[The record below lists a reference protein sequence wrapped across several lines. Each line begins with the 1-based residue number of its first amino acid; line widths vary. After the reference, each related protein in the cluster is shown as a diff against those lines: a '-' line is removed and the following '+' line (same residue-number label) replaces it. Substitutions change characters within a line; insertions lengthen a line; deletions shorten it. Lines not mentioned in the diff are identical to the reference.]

1 MDPESHLYRR
11 PGSFQ
16 KRRKCCGESLEVTSI
31 DSVGKFQG
39 VETKVRLIYDDLW
52 IYGCIFRETM
62 FFNRGF
68 TTSYP

>member
-16 KRRKCCGESLEVTSI
+16 KLRKCCGESSEITSI
-31 DSVGKFQG
+31 DSVGKFEG
-39 VETKVRLIYDDLW
+39 VETKVRLIYGILW
-52 IYGCIFRETM
+52 MYFQGNHG

-68 TTSYP
+68 TASYP